1 MSNNRTTT
9 NLATLFMVGA
19 LLACGGGDAGDTGGE
34 AMPAEGGGQAA
45 APAQV
50 ANAGSIAGM
59 VNFEGMKAANEP
71 IDMAEEAQCAAVHT
85 GTPMTQ
91 TVVGDEGKLAN
102 VIVRITGAV
111 QGGAAAPTQ
120 DVVVDQV
127 GCEYTP
133 HVVTVAVGQGV
144 AFKNSD
150 PVSHNVQAN
159 PQNNRPFNISQ
170 PTVMTSPP
178 QRFSAPEVIP
188 IVCNVHGWMQGY
200 IGVAEHPYHAVSAN
214 DGSFT
219 IANIPPGTYTLEAWH
234 ERYGTMTQEVT
245 VEANGTASVTFGY
258 NEGMAANAVVPLGD
272 PIDPHNHTAEEIAAH
287 RAAAPTQQ

>member
-9 NLATLFMVGA
+9 TIATLFMVGA

-34 AMPAEGGGQAA
+34 GMPAEGGQAA

-50 ANAGSIAGM
+50 ANAGTIMGM
-59 VNFEGMKAANEP
+59 VNFEGMKPANEP
-71 IDMAEEAQCAAVHT
+71 IDMSEEAECAAVHT

-91 TVVGDEGKLAN
+91 TVVGDDGKLGN

-111 QGGAAAPTQ
+111 QGAAAAPSEAAIM
-120 DVVVDQV
+120 DQV

-133 HVVTVAVGQGV
+133 HVITVATGRGV
-144 AFKNSD
+144 SFKNSD
-150 PVSHNVQAN
+150 PVAHNVQAN

-170 PTVMTSPP
+170 PTAMTSAP
-178 QRFSAPEVIP
+178 QRFSTAEVIP
-188 IVCNVHGWMQGY
+188 VVCNIHGWMQGY
-200 IGVAEHPYHAVSAN
+200 IGVADHPYHAASAN

-219 IANIPPGTYTLEAWH
+219 IANVPPGTYTLEAWH

-245 VEANGTASVTFGY
+245 VEPNGTANVTFGF
-258 NEGMAANAVVPLGD
+258 NEGMAANAIVPLGD

-287 RAAAPTQQ
+287 RAAVATSQQ